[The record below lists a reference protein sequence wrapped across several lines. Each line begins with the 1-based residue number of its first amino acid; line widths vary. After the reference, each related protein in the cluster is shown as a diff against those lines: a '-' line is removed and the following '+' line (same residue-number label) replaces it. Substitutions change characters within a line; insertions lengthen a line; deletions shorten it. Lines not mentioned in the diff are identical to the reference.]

1 MPQQAGPRP
10 SGGARPSEHHQCDVN
25 SLYEAMVAA
34 WHQAVLKV
42 SSSLDDVMMESFNA
56 AIEAI
61 TDGVA
66 EDELWRKQRMAQP
79 TGRDQE
85 ADDVVAAVAR
95 GLRKG
100 LQGAWGI
107 PWYKLVSGVCRDF
120 VAILGFNPPAGS
132 IAKSWGYTG
141 SRAGSQYQGLGPS
154 HSAVHRAAHP
164 AAHPAV
170 APQPCSL
177 ADGGFGGP
185 SDSSSG
191 SDGETASRRSKGPP
205 KKGSQHD
212 GDRVQQHMQAQTAA
226 ILELLQRPA
235 VVAAAVVQPE
245 PQSRKPVGEVRLL
258 IAQQGAIK
266 AHDYR
271 ASVTHW
277 MTLNYDLLTQ
287 KQGMRMQAIQVTSS
301 SSSMVARAFLLT
313 QVPELERHC
322 PGSGVHLLKLLT
334 ANGYG
339 SSSELKALA
348 VQVQAEVDLQ
358 FVPPEP
364 RELLQLYAS
373 LVQRKFGTPTPEELQ
388 MAYNLKQGVKTLMHA
403 GVGPRESITEFASR
417 TLQTYDVLQ
426 LTGESRQT
434 YADSYPTL

>member
-1 MPQQAGPRP
+1 
-10 SGGARPSEHHQCDVN
+10 
-25 SLYEAMVAA
+25 
-34 WHQAVLKV
+34 
-42 SSSLDDVMMESFNA
+42 
-56 AIEAI
+56 
-61 TDGVA
+61 
-66 EDELWRKQRMAQP
+66 
-79 TGRDQE
+79 
-85 ADDVVAAVAR
+85 
-95 GLRKG
+95 
-100 LQGAWGI
+100 
-107 PWYKLVSGVCRDF
+107 
-120 VAILGFNPPAGS
+120 
-132 IAKSWGYTG
+132 
-141 SRAGSQYQGLGPS
+141 
-154 HSAVHRAAHP
+154 
-164 AAHPAV
+164 
-170 APQPCSL
+170 
-177 ADGGFGGP
+177 
-185 SDSSSG
+185 
-191 SDGETASRRSKGPP
+191 
-205 KKGSQHD
+205 
-212 GDRVQQHMQAQTAA
+212 
-226 ILELLQRPA
+226 
-235 VVAAAVVQPE
+235 
-245 PQSRKPVGEVRLL
+245 
-258 IAQQGAIK
+258 
-266 AHDYR
+266 
-271 ASVTHW
+271 
-277 MTLNYDLLTQ
+277 MTLNYDQLTQ